1 MSSILEDGK
10 HTRRR
15 ESLPGGRAG
24 ENVAYLQQPPK
35 MRVKMLAHSEMAASV
50 RPRRPWFAV
59 RRLIAGEEKDD
70 GGDREDDEG
79 KAWVVASCRL
89 VEDTLLVRPSQPSP
103 VTQSQSTPS
112 RYVTRCIRVLPS
124 IDLRADG
131 DQQRP
136 VAMLTIRFMRYRSL
150 RHDGVSSTIFKGE
163 GIPSRL

>member
-10 HTRRR
+10 HARRR

-24 ENVAYLQQPPK
+24 ENVAYLQHPPK
-35 MRVKMLAHSEMAASV
+35 MRVKMLAHSEMAARV

-59 RRLIAGEEKDD
+59 RRLIAGEEKDG

-79 KAWVVASCRL
+79 KAWMVASWRP

-112 RYVTRCIRVLPS
+112 RYVTRRRRVLPV
-124 IDLRADG
+124 DRA
-131 DQQRP
+131 Q
-136 VAMLTIRFMRYRSL
+136 SL
-150 RHDGVSSTIFKGE
+150 RSQSNLCAIALSSMIGVSSTIFKGE
-163 GIPSRL
+163 GIPNRLQEHRGS